1 RGIGLVW
8 RQTAPNSTNAETHV
22 WAKKRGIGGY
32 LRGERAL
39 TCARALGVNGPL
51 LDVAVEHELPR
62 VRPKRDRVDF
72 LLALVFDP
80 GLDHVFREDA
90 AFEQERVVLFQGV
103 QRLGQ
108 RAGH

>member
-1 RGIGLVW
+1 CASCSSDAGDVA
-8 RQTAPNSTNAETHV
+8 RQTQSGDWARLAPNR
-22 WAKKRGIGGY
+22 AKLNQRRDSRLGQKAGNRG
-32 LRGERAL
+32 LPERRKAL

-80 GLDHVFREDA
+80 GLDH
-90 AFEQERVVLFQGV
+90 
-103 QRLGQ
+103 
-108 RAGH
+108 